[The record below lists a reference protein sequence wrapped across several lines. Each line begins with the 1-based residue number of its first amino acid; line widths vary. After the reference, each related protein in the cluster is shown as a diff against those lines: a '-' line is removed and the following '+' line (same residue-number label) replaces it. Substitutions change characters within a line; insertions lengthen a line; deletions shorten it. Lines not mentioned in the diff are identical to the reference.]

1 MSCVLTNTLLVVLI
15 LKELENPNKGSLL
28 YLFNLFLKESV
39 VKVINLSEI
48 REKRNREKV
57 IESLEDI
64 TPITFHFYN
73 DAAKIIYN
81 LSSKMLLSESDFIK
95 AAITLINDLTEA
107 QERGSEIVIRE
118 RKTLGF
124 LSIVTKERKL
134 RFAHLEKQKQDLKKL
149 VFLKYLDRFKPR
161 K

>member
-1 MSCVLTNTLLVVLI
+1 M
-15 LKELENPNKGSLL
+15 
-28 YLFNLFLKESV
+28 
-39 VKVINLSEI
+39 KVINLSEI

-124 LSIVTKERKL
+124 LSIVTKEREL